1 MRGREGQVGTLVDHR
16 ITTMSESFLNAAGQ
30 RTADLH
36 MQRAESR
43 VEKRAEDILQ
53 LPELVEHILGFLV
66 VDCEE
71 GVRLTP
77 SAPLR
82 EPRAFPLECALG
94 TCKLWRRSATIRFS
108 QYTNMSTPC

>member
-43 VEKRAEDILQ
+43 ADACAFDKRADMVY
-53 LPELVEHILGFLV
+53 ELKNRRSVIYYAYYCFC
-66 VDCEE
+66 D
-71 GVRLTP
+71 TP
-77 SAPLR
+77 S
-82 EPRAFPLECALG
+82 EV
-94 TCKLWRRSATIRFS
+94 KTI
-108 QYTNMSTPC
+108 